1 MAAAK
6 TTYTV
11 VAPGF
16 LFGDYYKPGDTIEL
30 HPEQAKYDLP
40 PHGSMLMLPAAG
52 ATAPAKKKPAP
63 EGAN

>member
-11 VAPGF
+11 VEPGF
-16 LFGDYYKPGDTIEL
+16 LFGDYYKSGDTIDL
-30 HPEQAKYDLP
+30 LPEQARYDLP

-52 ATAPAKKKPAP
+52 PSASAKKKPAP
-63 EGAN
+63 EGVN